1 MKKKRAYFPNPNFFS
16 CPPII
21 CDSTDP
27 DGAENTR
34 EIYSG
39 MFSKGADPIWQTA
52 TDVMIPHK
60 KKRYPLKS
68 KLFGNVRTDVWMY
81 VQTYK

>member
-1 MKKKRAYFPNPNFFS
+1 MTHNYFIMKKKRAYFPNPNFFC

-27 DGAENTR
+27 EGAENTR

-39 MFSKGADPIWQTA
+39 MFPKGAGPMCQTICVTLA
-52 TDVMIPHK
+52 GKV
-60 KKRYPLKS
+60 
-68 KLFGNVRTDVWMY
+68 
-81 VQTYK
+81 